1 MKAEARPMTDIESK
15 HEIVEDLPM
24 EQIITDEFITKFE
37 KQAEL
42 YQQRY
47 LPICIK
53 LTNEADWVIHG
64 SGDKARFSLQCS
76 GAEKLCNPLG
86 IIWDR
91 PMVIKHERED
101 EKGRF
106 YEYEVEGIVQSKV
119 LKRWGWFTGNC
130 DSRDAFFVARGNF
143 AEGDIRKAAFS
154 NWLVNAV
161 TRLAG
166 IRNPSRAMLEKGGLK
181 SADIT
186 SVQYGQTKS
195 LEQGADKIS
204 EAQSKR
210 FYAIAKGKKLS
221 DDTIKEHLAKNYG
234 IESTRDILRKD
245 YEDLCRWSEAGGPP
259 TETVKEER
267 TVGQEG

>member
-1 MKAEARPMTDIESK
+1 MSSLDLESK
-15 HEIVEDLPM
+15 HEIVEDMPM

-64 SGDKARFSLQCS
+64 SGDKAKFSLQCS

-86 IIWDR
+86 VIWDR

-166 IRNPSRAMLEKGGLK
+166 IRNPSRSMLEKAGLK
-181 SADIT
+181 AADIGSINYRGDKT
-186 SVQYGQTKS
+186 A
-195 LEQGADKIS
+195 EQSGDVIS
-204 EAQSKR
+204 EPQSKR
-210 FYAIAKGKKLS
+210 LWAICKQNNVDELTLKAI
-221 DDTIKEHLAKNYG
+221 IKRPPWSYDSSK
-234 IESTRDILRKD
+234 DIKRAHYDAIVTTVENWKP
-245 YEDLCRWSEAGGPP
+245 AGNGQQ
-259 TETVKEER
+259 TERVP
-267 TVGQEG
+267 GQEG